1 MIGTGN
7 SCLMT
12 LQFQIIII
20 PEKILIPAD
29 GFFRLFQLVVD
40 NLFRNLPTDTG
51 GTDYQSFMILLQFIA
66 VGTRT
71 HIVSHS
77 PCTGHQLY
85 KIMITFFILRQYN
98 QVITA
103 LVGLTLFLVHRAAC
117 HIHLTTDNG
126 LEQFIFGFRYF
137 CSASRY
143 LRFLILTFYL
153 TALYAGNPFFQVF
166 YLPSR
171 TAVLLI
177 DIVGEFLD
185 TEHITMI
192 GNGYTF
198 HTILHRLVYQPAY
211 AGLTVKK

>member
-20 PEKILIPAD
+20 PEKILYQRMASSASSNWSLIIFL
-29 GFFRLFQLVVD
+29 G
-40 NLFRNLPTDTG
+40 NLPTDTG

-77 PCTGHQLY
+77 PCTEHQLY
-85 KIMITFFILRQYN
+85 KIVITFFILRQYN

-103 LVGLTLFLVHRAAC
+103 LVGLTLFLVHCAAC

-137 CSASRY
+137 CCSASRY

-153 TALYAGNPFFQVF
+153 TALSCRQSVF
-166 YLPSR
+166 SG
-171 TAVLLI
+171 LLSPLS
-177 DIVGEFLD
+177 DRCSS
-185 TEHITMI
+185 
-192 GNGYTF
+192 Y
-198 HTILHRLVYQPAY
+198 
-211 AGLTVKK
+211 